1 MIYVGNMK
9 LKMADTLE
17 EMGIP
22 YTEESEIQ
30 PKLNGLDPLIHKK
43 LMETTELR
51 CELIAETVKEL
62 LDLQSSK
69 PQTLSYTTETNI
81 PNRKNKRKRIQK
93 KWIKKYGFKLK
104 TVVMDG
110 FRMNKASDGE
120 VCTYEAVREI

>member
-9 LKMADTLE
+9 LKIADTLE

-30 PKLNGLDPLIHKK
+30 PKLNGLDPQMKKK
-43 LMETTELR
+43 LYETTELR
-51 CELIAETVKEL
+51 CDLSAETVKEL

-93 KWIKKYGFKLK
+93 KWIKKYGYKLK

-110 FRMNKASDGE
+110 FRMNKTSDGDI
-120 VCTYEAVREI
+120 CTYEAVREI